1 MAKREM
7 KSQNVEETNV
17 ESVETTETVKTE
29 EVVEPIAKEKK
40 ASGVS
45 KGIVVDCEKLNVRK
59 AAKNSDIVTVID
71 KGSKVTID
79 DDKSTDEWYRVKTE
93 KNIWG
98 FCMKK
103 YIKIK

>member
-7 KSQNVEETNV
+7 KTHN
-17 ESVETTETVKTE
+17 TE
-29 EVVEPIAKEKK
+29 EVKAEVTEAAVVEEKK
-40 ASGVS
+40 ASITKGV
-45 KGIVVDCEKLNVRK
+45 VVDCERLNVRK
-59 AAKNSDIVTVID
+59 AAKKDSESVAIID

-79 DDKSTDEWYRVKTE
+79 EDKSTDEWYRVKTD

-103 YIKIK
+103 YIKVK